1 MGLCCKFTKQII
13 KSCDFFGTLITFRI
27 NNDPEYKSLI
37 GGISSIFFFLM
48 ALLYISYM
56 SYYFIL
62 RKNVNFIFS
71 KKTINEQPFLD
82 LGNIGYRCVWITI
95 YGR

>member
-1 MGLCCKFTKQII
+1 
-13 KSCDFFGTLITFRI
+13 
-27 NNDPEYKSLI
+27 
-37 GGISSIFFFLM
+37 
-48 ALLYISYM
+48 M

-82 LGNIGYRCVWITI
+82 LGNIGYRFAFGLQFMEDDSSAISNTSKYFNYSIREVQIFNSKI
-95 YGR
+95 YQETPIQIELCKKKTFLIYYK